1 MAKFNL
7 QQGVNVGTSQTLP
20 TEACVPKNEACHGVG
35 VRPYGLCHRGWPGK
49 QRPLSVFIAQ
59 ASEGTEGTAGPEC
72 PGRLEPPEQYCLPC
86 RAHAWNKASM
96 RTGLAMT
103 SLFLGRQGVG
113 LGVDSRFEVNRAA
126 KAPCGLATLHR
137 EESALTSARA
147 LSKELVSDRD
157 NR

>member
-1 MAKFNL
+1 ML
-7 QQGVNVGTSQTLP
+7 
-20 TEACVPKNEACHGVG
+20 
-35 VRPYGLCHRGWPGK
+35 
-49 QRPLSVFIAQ
+49 IAQ
-59 ASEGTEGTAGPEC
+59 ASEETEGTAEPEC

-86 RAHAWNKASM
+86 RAHTWNKASM

-137 EESALTSARA
+137 EESAHTSARA

-157 NR
+157 DAKGAQPALPALNQCLVFTRKPEPNPPALSGWHLLWAELGPQTQVMKS